1 MAEPRLPPPMTT
13 TSNLDG
19 FEWFMWAYDSA
30 LDAIVPALAG
40 TSTRR
45 WKWTD
50 RTLRTCV
57 TSGST
62 RRPKE
67 ARKRETPERSPQARN
82 ACILKSSFPRR
93 RESIVL

>member
-40 TSTRR
+40 DIHAALEV
-45 WKWTD
+45 D
-50 RTLRTCV
+50 RPDITNVCDI
-57 TSGST
+57 
-62 RRPKE
+62 
-67 ARKRETPERSPQARN
+67 RKHETPERSPQARN